1 MSSLPPHTNSE
12 HSDMQTKRMET
23 TILILTGFK
32 DFEYAVY
39 LFMLFGILS

>member
-1 MSSLPPHTNSE
+1 
-12 HSDMQTKRMET
+12 MESA
-23 TILILTGFK
+23 ILILTGFK

>member
-1 MSSLPPHTNSE
+1 
-12 HSDMQTKRMET
+12 MET